1 MAKVAIILQ
10 AGPGTHESHARMF
23 HSLVYSKELHE
34 KGHDVRLIFDGASTE
49 WLAKWGNPEDDD
61 DRQMGGFMETLKG
74 AGLVYAVCDFCA
86 GAFGVR
92 DRLKTQNEPLSAE
105 YMNHP
110 SIAGLI
116 SDGYQ
121 LVTL

>member
-1 MAKVAIILQ
+1 MSKVAIILQ
-10 AGPGTHESHARMF
+10 AGPGSHESHARMF

-34 KGHDVRLIFDGASTE
+34 KDHDVRLIFDGASTE

-61 DRQMGGFMETLKG
+61 DRQMGGFMETLKS

-86 GAFGVR
+86 GAFGVH
-92 DRLKTQNEPLSAE
+92 DRLKTQNEPLAAE

-110 SIAGLI
+110 SIADLL

>member
-1 MAKVAIILQ
+1 MSKVAIILQ
-10 AGPGTHESHARMF
+10 AGPEPREPRADVPQPRVLKRAAR
-23 HSLVYSKELHE
+23 KD
-34 KGHDVRLIFDGASTE
+34 HDVRLIFDGASTE
-49 WLAKWGNPEDDD
+49 WLAKWGDPEDDD
-61 DRQMGGFMETLKG
+61 DRRMGGFLETLKS

-92 DRLKTQNEPLSAE
+92 DKLKTQNEPLLAE

-110 SIAGLI
+110 SIADLL